1 MTANFQGLAALT
13 EVTNRRITQNFFQY
27 RMQVG

>member
-1 MTANFQGLAALT
+1 MTENFQGLAALT
-13 EVTNRRITQNFFQY
+13 EVANWRITQDFFQY